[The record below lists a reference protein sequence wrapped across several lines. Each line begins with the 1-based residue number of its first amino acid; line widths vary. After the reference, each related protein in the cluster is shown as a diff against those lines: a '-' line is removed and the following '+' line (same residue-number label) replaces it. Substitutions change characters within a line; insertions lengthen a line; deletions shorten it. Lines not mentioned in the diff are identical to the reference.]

1 MADTLKNTIY
11 TLIKEGSHTEEE
23 IHSIIT
29 DAAAAVKEE
38 NTAIKTALTEARAA
52 YIEATYNYYKALG
65 VPVEKKELEE
75 VAKLT
80 ESLAKLKDTF
90 TDIIKQ
96 ESEEEDTNSDYS
108 TILKFIKNI

>member
-1 MADTLKNTIY
+1 MKNNLY
-11 TLIKEGSHTEEE
+11 EE
-23 IHSIIT
+23 IMAAMQEGNSKEDILSIVN
-29 DAAAAVKEE
+29 DAEAALKEE
-38 NTAIKTALTEARAA
+38 NDVNNKTLTEARAA

-65 VPVEKKELEE
+65 ISVEKKELEE

-96 ESEEEDTNSDYS
+96 ESEEDTDNDYR

>member
-11 TLIKEGSHTEEE
+11 TLMKEGLYTEEE
-23 IHSIIT
+23 IQSMIN
-29 DAAAAVKEE
+29 DAETALKEK
-38 NTAIKTALTEARAA
+38 NDANNNILTEARAA

>member
-11 TLIKEGSHTEEE
+11 TLMKEGLYTEEE
-23 IHSIIT
+23 IHSMIN

-38 NTAIKTALTEARAA
+38 DTAIKTALTEARAA
-52 YIEATYNYYKALG
+52 YIEAAYNYYKVLG
-65 VPVEKKELEE
+65 IPAEKKELEE

-80 ESLAKLKDTF
+80 ENLAKLKDTF

-96 ESEEEDTNSDYS
+96 ESEEDIDNDYS

>member
-11 TLIKEGSHTEEE
+11 NLIKEGSYTEEE
-23 IHSIIT
+23 IHSIIN

-38 NTAIKTALTEARAA
+38 NDANNNILTEARAN

-65 VPVEKKELEE
+65 IPVEKKELEE

-96 ESEEEDTNSDYS
+96 ESEEDTDNDYS

>member
-1 MADTLKNTIY
+1 MADNLKDTIY
-11 TLIKEGSHTEEE
+11 NLIKEGSYTKEE
-23 IHSIIT
+23 IHSIID
-29 DAAAAVKEE
+29 DAAVAVKEE
-38 NTAIKTALTEARAA
+38 NDANNNILTEARAA

-96 ESEEEDTNSDYS
+96 ESEEDTDNDYS

>member
-11 TLIKEGSHTEEE
+11 NLIKEGSYTEEE
-23 IHSIIT
+23 IHSIIN

-38 NTAIKTALTEARAA
+38 NTAIKTALTEAREN

-65 VPVEKKELEE
+65 ISVEKKELEE

-80 ESLAKLKDTF
+80 ENLAKLQDTF

-96 ESEEEDTNSDYS
+96 ESEEDTDNDYS

>member
-1 MADTLKNTIY
+1 MKNNLY
-11 TLIKEGSHTEEE
+11 EE
-23 IHSIIT
+23 IM
-29 DAAAAVKEE
+29 AAMHEGNSKEDILSLVNAAETQVKEE
-38 NTAIKTALTEARAA
+38 NNATKVALDDARVN

-96 ESEEEDTNSDYS
+96 ESEEDTDNDYS